1 MADFA
6 ELDGQNIVKRV
17 IVISDENCKIDDVE
31 NENAGINYCKSLYG
45 SSTTWKQTKQGGFR
59 HIHAGVGYSYNSD
72 DDVFI
77 KPSPYASW
85 ILNSNYEWEPPIRF
99 DSSLGTAVESGI
111 SFDQNEQFIATT
123 LGPNRRGIYI
133 WDESVYQSD
142 NTRGWVLI
150 DQTPP
155 EADSVRPDDN

>member
-1 MADFA
+1 MAHFA
-6 ELDGQNIVKRV
+6 ELDSQNIVKRV
-17 IVISDENCKIDDVE
+17 IVISDENCKIDNVE
-31 NENAGINYCKSLYG
+31 NETAGINYCKSLYG
-45 SSTTWKQTKQGGFR
+45 SNTTWKQTKQGGFR

-85 ILNSNYEWEPPIRF
+85 ILNSNHEWEPPVRF

-111 SFDQNEQFIATT
+111 PFDQNEQFIATT

-142 NTRGWVLI
+142 NTLGWVLI
-150 DQTPP
+150 DQTPT